1 MKHSLYK
8 LVIVTL
14 VAVALLPLVAQTSL
28 PQAADQ
34 FRRAYRQLL
43 IYDHEEYENEYHY
56 DNLEGSLIASS
67 VTQTLD
73 PDGWLS
79 VQHSTLFLSYAA
91 CLSLGYSEGS
101 AKLNAL
107 LSARDIHGRAISRL
121 LWGAGIGAA
130 GLLEY
135 VVSPLSGSRSDVRS
149 CGSGCT
155 IGGRCGRN
163 GPALGS
169 GHWRA
174 WWHDSSGLLTG
185 FLGIRKGGAVLRRGL
200 QPLASLMVYLARQ

>member
-1 MKHSLYK
+1 M
-8 LVIVTL
+8 
-14 VAVALLPLVAQTSL
+14 VAHGTEVDYDAVDEAALPMVAQTSL

-56 DNLEGSLIASS
+56 DNLGGSLIASS

-79 VQHSTLFLSYAA
+79 VQHSTLFLSYAT

-107 LSARDIHGRAISRL
+107 LSARDILGRAINRL

-130 GLLEY
+130 GLLECIG
-135 VVSPLSGSRSDVRS
+135 SPLSVGA
-149 CGSGCT
+149 GLMSGLV
-155 IGGRCGRN
+155 
-163 GPALGS
+163 ALGALS
-169 GHWRA
+169 AVAAGATVPLWVA
-174 WWHDSSGLLTG
+174 GIGALGGMIAAVCLLVSWECAKAGLYYGEDFNPWH
-185 FLGIRKGGAVLRRGL
+185 
-200 QPLASLMVYLARQ
+200 P